1 MIDVVFRLAPVT
13 VRVRSPF
20 RSVARH
26 IERFYGGRPAHS
38 ATTRDGEF
46 IDLDIRLVGGS
57 NYRRWFRPQVRFL
70 LDASDPFLPLPASQ
84 AAPLFEWGLNWC
96 LATRPLGYL
105 VMHAAVVARG
115 GDALILPGF
124 PGAGKSTLC
133 AALTFTEGWRLL
145 SDELAILAPETGEL
159 QPNPRPISVK
169 NESLRIVSAFPG
181 ATLGPAYSDTR
192 KGTVAHVA
200 PPAASLAAAEQTA
213 RCRWIVFPRFTAEAL
228 PACEEITRAEAFA
241 RIAEQSFNRDRMG
254 EAGFHAICAM
264 LDGARCF
271 EIAYGSTADGLGLI
285 RDITSERSR
294 S

>member
-1 MIDVVFRLAPVT
+1 MIDIVLRLAPVT

-26 IERFYGGRPAHS
+26 IERFYGGLPADS
-38 ATTRDGEF
+38 ALNRDDPF
-46 IDLDIRLVGGS
+46 VDFDIRLVGGA
-57 NYRRWFRPQVRFL
+57 NWRRWFRPQARFL
-70 LDASDPFLPLPASQ
+70 LDESDPFLPLPASQ

-96 LATRPLGYL
+96 FATRPLGYL
-105 VMHAAVVARG
+105 VMHAAVVAQG

-133 AALTFTEGWRLL
+133 ASLTFAEGWRLL
-145 SDELAILAPETGEL
+145 SDELAILEPETGEL

-200 PPAASLAAAEQTA
+200 PPAASVDAAEQTA
-213 RCRWIVFPRFTAEAL
+213 RCRWVVFPRFTADA
-228 PACEEITRAEAFA
+228 PTTCEEITRAEAFT

-271 EIAYGSTADGLGLI
+271 EIGYGSTADGLGLI
-285 RDITSERSR
+285 RDITSERTAQ
-294 S
+294 

>member
-20 RSVARH
+20 RSVAQH
-26 IERFYGGRPAHS
+26 IERFYGGRPARS
-38 ATTRDGEF
+38 ARNRDGAF
-46 IDLDIRLVGGS
+46 IDFDIRLVGGA

-115 GDALILPGF
+115 DDALILPGF

-133 AALTFTEGWRLL
+133 AALTFAERWRLL

-181 ATLGPAYSDTR
+181 ATLGPAYTDTR

-213 RCRWIVFPRFTAEAL
+213 RCRWIVFPRFVADAL

-264 LDGARCF
+264 LDGARCY

-285 RDITSERSR
+285 RDITSERSA